1 MTSTPD
7 PTPLDPSPIDPGLV
21 QRARSG
27 EADAIEDLLTLLR
40 PLVLSR
46 CSRLLPHV
54 DDAEDAAQDAL
65 VSIAQSIGT
74 YSGAGSFRGWVTVI
88 ASNSARMT
96 YRRLRQRWVE
106 SGVSEPPEAA
116 DPRTTSVVAGTR
128 LDLMEALVE
137 LEQRHPRVVESFV
150 LRDLG
155 ALPYEEIAEI
165 TDSSLAAV
173 RDRIHVARR
182 FMRSALTT
190 SL

>member
-1 MTSTPD
+1 MNLLSD
-7 PTPLDPSPIDPGLV
+7 PTPTEAQLV
-21 QRARSG
+21 ERARTG
-27 EADAIEDLLTLLR
+27 DPEAIEEVLSRIR

-65 VSIAQSIGT
+65 VSIAQNIGS

-96 YRRLRQRWVE
+96 YRRLRQRWAE
-106 SGVSEPPEAA
+106 SGAAEVPEAL

-128 LDLMEALVE
+128 LDLMEALAQ
-137 LEQRHPRVVESFV
+137 LEQRHPRAVEAFV

-155 ALPYEEIAEI
+155 ALPYDEIALL

-173 RDRIHVARR
+173 RDRIHVARV
-182 FMRSALTT
+182 FMRSALGPVT
-190 SL
+190 